1 VIAVPESNEPN
12 FLEIFIM
19 KLLATALAVLALAL
33 AGTSYGDVT
42 FAMSSNN
49 QIVDANGDPLNA
61 GTAVLYVDLDDDS
74 GPGGVADLTD
84 PTNSD
89 PDTYLWDAEDAFEI
103 ITDWSAWATLVPPP
117 FNVNLHT
124 FQWPGTTL
132 DGQPG
137 YDQNDDNWYVLLFD
151 NGGSAAPGANTPYTV
166 IPGGTVPPPGGTGTG
181 SFDPEPL
188 DLVTVPEPTTLALL
202 GLGGLVALR
211 RRRA

>member
-1 VIAVPESNEPN
+1 
-12 FLEIFIM
+12 M
-19 KLLATALAVLALAL
+19 KLLATALAVLTLAL
-33 AGTSYGDVT
+33 AGTSYGAVT
-42 FAMSSNN
+42 FAISANN
-49 QIVDANGDPLNA
+49 QTLDANGDPLNA
-61 GTAVLYVDLDDDS
+61 GTAVLYVDLDGDS

-103 ITDWSAWATLVPPP
+103 ITDWSAFATFVPAP

-124 FQWPGTTL
+124 FQWPSTTL

-137 YDQNDDNWYVLLFD
+137 YDADVDNWYVLLFD

-166 IPGGTVPPPGGTGTG
+166 ILGGTVPPLGGTGTG
-181 SFDPEPL
+181 NFDPEPL